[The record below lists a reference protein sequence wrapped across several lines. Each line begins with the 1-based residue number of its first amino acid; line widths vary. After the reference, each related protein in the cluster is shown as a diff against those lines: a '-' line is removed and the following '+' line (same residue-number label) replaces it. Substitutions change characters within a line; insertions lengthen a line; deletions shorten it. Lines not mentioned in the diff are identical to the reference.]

1 MTPQQRLLT
10 LATLICL
17 LLSGCNTTPP
27 SADVPTKPFNI
38 RQLGKS
44 DIDNVAEVHVG
55 EMLYHLEALMLK
67 HYRRNPR
74 ELQKGVGGNLET
86 AVKMAFGATL
96 CRDALMPQLQGCE
109 KAAPVGSLSALKGK
123 SGAAVIQL
131 AFDEDYHG
139 DRVFAFG
146 VGLQQML
153 LAAYNSKREFFLT
166 DELDP
171 QKLYNS
177 ARNLEIAAWKLHNDR
192 DPDGHLYLLSD
203 STGNERR
210 NLSYERLF
218 GKLIAIQDAL
228 AKIIAGHRSRTIRQ
242 IIQRLAGAVFLPI

>member
-1 MTPQQRLLT
+1 MKRQRLFIPISL
-10 LATLICL
+10 LCL
-17 LLSGCNTTPP
+17 LLVGCNTTPP
-27 SADVPTKPFNI
+27 SADVPTRPFNI

-44 DIDNVAEVHVG
+44 DIDNVAEMHLG
-55 EMLYHLEALMLK
+55 EMLIHLEALMLK
-67 HYRRNPR
+67 LYRRNPR
-74 ELQKGVGGNLET
+74 ELTKGVGGRPED
-86 AVKMAFGATL
+86 AVAAAFG
-96 CRDALMPQLQGCE
+96 P
-109 KAAPVGSLSALKGK
+109 APVGSLSALQGERG
-123 SGAAVIQL
+123 SNVVQL
-131 AFDEDYHG
+131 AFDEQYRG

-153 LAAYNSKREFFLT
+153 LAAYNNKREFFLT

-177 ARNLEIAAWKLHNDR
+177 ARNLEVAAWKLHNDR
-192 DPDGHLYLLSD
+192 SSDGRLYLLSD
-203 STGNERR
+203 STGQEPR

-242 IIQRLAGAVFLPI
+242 VIQRLAGAVFLPI

>member
-1 MTPQQRLLT
+1 MTPCRSLT
-10 LATLICL
+10 LLILLCL
-17 LLSGCNTTPP
+17 LLAGCNTTPP
-27 SADVPTKPFNI
+27 SSDVPAKPFNV

-44 DIDNVAEVHVG
+44 DIDNVAEVHLG
-55 EMLYHLEALMLK
+55 EVLAHLEALMLK
-67 HYRRNPR
+67 LYRRNPR
-74 ELQKGVGGNLET
+74 ELAKGAGGTPET
-86 AVKMAFGATL
+86 AVQAAFG
-96 CRDALMPQLQGCE
+96 PV
-109 KAAPVGSLSALKGK
+109 PVGSLSALQGK
-123 SGAAVIQL
+123 RGTAAIQL
-131 AFDEDYHG
+131 AFDNNYHG

-146 VGLQQML
+146 VGLQQMML
-153 LAAYNSKREFFLT
+153 TAYNNKREFFLT

-192 DPDGHLYLLSD
+192 RPDGALYLLSD
-203 STGNERR
+203 STGNEPR

-218 GKLIAIQDAL
+218 GKLIATQDAL